1 MKQFR
6 SLTMMFIAGLFAV
19 ISALGLSACGHKEE
33 PPRPPTVEEQR
44 AANLARSTE
53 NAKTQA
59 LLEQQRS
66 TALENI
72 KANVANY
79 FAVNP
84 RFQPASDWSV
94 IPHTDDYIDP
104 ACPQGSGWGWANIM
118 NPKLKTTEGQ
128 PTKFKVWCSTS
139 SASLGCY
146 IENDFLTS
154 PHGAKAKRCDADLPH
169 PLKPIK

>member
-1 MKQFR
+1 MKQTR
-6 SLTMMFIAGLFAV
+6 SLTMMFIAGLFAA
-19 ISALGLSACGHKEE
+19 ISAFGLSACGHKEE
-33 PPRPPTVEEQR
+33 PPRPLTVEEQR
-44 AANLARSTE
+44 SNNLARSAE

-72 KANVANY
+72 KINVANY

-118 NPKLKTTEGQ
+118 NPKLKTPEGQ

-139 SASLGCY
+139 SVSLGCY

-154 PHGAKAKRCDADLPH
+154 PHGAKAKKCDADLPH
-169 PLKPIK
+169 PLRPIK

>member
-1 MKQFR
+1 MKQIR
-6 SLTMMFIAGLFAV
+6 SMTMMFIAGLFAA
-19 ISALGLSACGHKEE
+19 ISAFGLSACGSKDE

-44 AANLARSTE
+44 ANNLARSAE

-72 KANVANY
+72 KTNVANY

-118 NPKLKTTEGQ
+118 NPKLKTPEG
-128 PTKFKVWCSTS
+128 
-139 SASLGCY
+139 
-146 IENDFLTS
+146 
-154 PHGAKAKRCDADLPH
+154 
-169 PLKPIK
+169 

>member
-1 MKQFR
+1 MKKTLVTLFAAAAHAL
-6 SLTMMFIAGLFAV
+6 SLT
-19 ISALGLSACGHKEE
+19 ACGHKEE
-33 PPRPPTVEEQR
+33 PKVKTDTELRQER
-44 AANLARSTE
+44 LAASAE
-53 NAKTQA
+53 NAKVQA
-59 LLEQQRS
+59 MLEQNRS
-66 TALENI
+66 TALSNI
-72 KANVANY
+72 QVNVANY
-79 FAVNP
+79 FALNP
-84 RFQPASDWSV
+84 RFQPAKDWSV
-94 IPHTDDYIDP
+94 IPHTDDYIDQ